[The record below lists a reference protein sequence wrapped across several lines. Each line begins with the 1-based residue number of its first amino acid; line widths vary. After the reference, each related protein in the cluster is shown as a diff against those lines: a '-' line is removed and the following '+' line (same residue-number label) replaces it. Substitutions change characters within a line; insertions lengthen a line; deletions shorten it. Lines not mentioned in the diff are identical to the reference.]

1 MKGVVAIPLIEER
14 AIMTLNTLASRNAEF
29 SRPSLLHKNNATDAM
44 HVSDIDDEGPDS
56 KGPSP
61 RVVQFLDAKQAR
73 SVPRLSS
80 QEFNLDHDRSDLPPP
95 VSSGASTP
103 SSEDSVQMSNV
114 AKALAAR
121 LTFWS
126 RLSRHTSLQPNVVG
140 EAEPLMTE
148 HQELESIINGK
159 EKPSDVIHSI
169 LAATAPPPVTP
180 EEKHSE
186 LEDKI
191 VREVIREYTKG
202 GMYFAYNFGT
212 ACSARSRIL
221 LLIFGS

>member
-1 MKGVVAIPLIEER
+1 VKGVVAIPLIEER
-14 AIMTLNTLASRNAEF
+14 AIMTLNTLASRNAEL
-29 SRPSLLHKNNATDAM
+29 SRPSLIHKNNATDAT
-44 HVSDIDDEGPDS
+44 HVSDIDDEGPDN

-73 SVPRLSS
+73 PVPRLSS
-80 QEFNLDHDRSDLPPP
+80 QEFNLDHDRADLPP

-121 LTFWS
+121 LSFWS
-126 RLSRHTSLQPNVVG
+126 RLSKRTSLEPTVVG

-159 EKPSDVIHSI
+159 EKPSDIIQSI

-212 ACSARSRIL
+212 ACSARSGSF
-221 LLIFGS
+221 LLICGS